1 MDNLV
6 AIFEAILIL
15 GLVAVGIAIVL
26 FPIILDIQYLGET
39 GKHLLN
45 FWLTALEIIAIINLS
60 SCLNDG
66 KESDYDFAIGFF
78 TLVCI
83 AVVIFTVKKAKR
95 LELVG
100 FQKFMLISAQ
110 LLSPLSIFFIL
121 ILISM
126 VTEKIDKK
134 DKKD

>member
-15 GLVAVGIAIVL
+15 GLVAVGIVIVL
-26 FPIILDIQYLGET
+26 FPIMLDIQYKGET

-60 SCLNDG
+60 SCINDG
-66 KESDYDFAIGFF
+66 KEADYDFAIGFC

-83 AVVIFTVKKAKR
+83 AVVIFTAKKARR
-95 LELVG
+95 LNLLG
-100 FQKFMLISAQ
+100 FQKFMLIAAQ